1 MAGAPCS
8 IRVVGD
14 YRPANYTFIY
24 SENIIMSN
32 IVAAVGIW
40 FYSQSTNRYL
50 YLMRN
55 DPKHPDSFGL
65 PGGKIEPGESIMAA
79 MVRECEEELGSMPDY
94 VKLMPLEKFTSA
106 DGGFEYN
113 TFFCI
118 TETEFTPVLNDEH
131 SGYAWIDSGT
141 WPKPLHPG
149 LWSTI
154 NFSAVQQKISI
165 IQQQLQTSQ

>member
-1 MAGAPCS
+1 
-8 IRVVGD
+8 
-14 YRPANYTFIY
+14 
-24 SENIIMSN
+24 
-32 IVAAVGIW
+32 
-40 FYSQSTNRYL
+40 
-50 YLMRN
+50 MRN